1 MKSAIL
7 YCRVS
12 TKEQKEKGYSLRDQ
26 ELRLKEFCRI
36 KNINVIKVFI
46 EDYSAKNFD
55 RPEFIKLYN
64 YIKSNKNKVD
74 ELLFIKW
81 DRFSRNTSDSYSMIN
96 NFMKLGVI
104 VNAVEQPIDLSIPE
118 SKIMLAFYLAS
129 PEVDNDRRS
138 INTRNGMRQAMKEG
152 YWQGSPPKGYSYTGT
167 KPKNLLIPNDDAPF
181 IKKAFELVSLNA
193 DPVDKIRVLLNK
205 EGAKFKKSG
214 FYNLLQN
221 IAYTGQIFIK
231 EFGAEKSQLVS
242 GLHEPIISID
252 LYKKTQLVIFSRKR
266 TIKSKSKYDNNLP
279 LRGHLICNECGKI
292 LTGSASSNR
301 VKNKY
306 YYYHCQNGCK
316 QRFSAQNANSIFIKY
331 LQNLQLNINMKKLI
345 FEIIKDLS
353 SKNKKENGIKLR
365 NYEKKIKTIDNRLQ
379 NLIDTYLD
387 SNIRQDIYDKA
398 QLRYENEKSDIIEE
412 ISKIKRTRSDIY
424 NIVNYG
430 IKFFEEI
437 HNQYVKHDVEIK
449 HRIIGSIFNNN
460 LLFDGK
466 SYRTPIRMPYL
477 SLLFN
482 NINEF
487 GEVNKKRAAISS
499 NPSMKAPPA
508 GLEPATY

>member
-1 MKSAIL
+1 MRGSTSPDWG
-7 YCRVS
+7 VS
-12 TKEQKEKGYSLRDQ
+12 ITGIS
-26 ELRLKEFCRI
+26 RI
-36 KNINVIKVFI
+36 KEINVINVFI

-55 RPEFIKLYN
+55 RPEFTKLLN
-64 YIKSNKNKVD
+64 YIKHNKSKVD

-81 DRFSRNTSDSYSMIN
+81 DRFSRNTSDSYAMID
-96 NFMKLGVI
+96 NFKTLGVI

-118 SKIMLAFYLAS
+118 NKIMLAFYLTS
-129 PEVDNDRRS
+129 PEVENDRRS

-167 KPKNLLIPNDDAPF
+167 KPKNLLIPNDDAQF
-181 IKKAFELVSLNA
+181 IKKAFELVSLNTE
-193 DPVDKIRVLLNK
+193 PVDKIRVILNK
-205 EGAKFKKSG
+205 EGAKFTKTA

-221 IAYTGQIFIK
+221 ISYTGQIFIK
-231 EFGAEKSQLVS
+231 SYGTEKSEIVS
-242 GLHEPIISID
+242 GLHDPIISID
-252 LYKKTQLVIFSRKR
+252 LYKKAQLAIHSRKR

-316 QRFSAQNANSIFIKY
+316 QRFSAQSANSIFIKY
-331 LQNLQLNINMKKLI
+331 LQNLQLNSNMKKLI

-353 SKNKKENGIKLR
+353 KNNNKDNKIRLL
-365 NYEKKIKTIDNRLQ
+365 NYEKKINTIDNRLQ
-379 NLIDTYLD
+379 ALVDSYLD
-387 SNIRQDIYDKA
+387 GNIRQDVYDKV
-398 QLRYENEKSDIIEE
+398 QLKYENEKSDIIEV
-412 ISKIKRTRSDIY
+412 ISKIKRTERDIQ
-424 NIVNYG
+424 NIVNFG
-430 IKFFEEI
+430 IIFFEEI
-437 HNQYVKHDVEIK
+437 HNQYVKHNVEIK

-460 LLFDGK
+460 LIFNGK
-466 SYRTPIRMPYL
+466 SYRTPVRMPYL

-499 NPSMKAPPA
+499 NPSMKAPPP
-508 GLEPATY
+508 GLEPGTY